1 MHRKPKPPLRYGFGT
16 GDDSVRRNE
25 VIDNE
30 ERKKAA
36 EVVRRFISG
45 RITNFDF
52 EKNMPAT
59 KDLAVQ
65 AIEDSLWLLYDDFEK
80 HKLDA
85 ERTLPAATKSQMA
98 RWVMFLHTDEEYRWP
113 TFRYPGLL
121 PLKHGLVSRL
131 LKKPLRE
138 YEFMS
143 SGEYDVWPFISK
155 AQFEHAK
162 QKPVLLAAS

>member
-1 MHRKPKPPLRYGFGT
+1 M
-16 GDDSVRRNE
+16 
-25 VIDNE
+25 IDIE
-30 ERKKAA
+30 ARKKAA

-59 KDLAVQ
+59 ADLAVQ
-65 AIEDSLWLLYDDFEK
+65 AIEDSLWLVYDDFEK

-85 ERTLPAATKSQMA
+85 EWVLPGGTKSQMA

-113 TFRYPGLL
+113 TFRYPGLR

-131 LKKPLRE
+131 LNKPHRE

-155 AQFEHAK
+155 EQFEHAK
-162 QKPVLLAAS
+162 QNPVLLAAS